1 MNGLPVLFVTAK
13 KKISSGDEVTYDYG
27 PYVTLWNTS
36 IPACLCGSNNCRH
49 PANIDNV
56 EANDTTEEEA
66 VGKALDDI
74 FGVNDDAGAV
84 VVKPDKFS
92 YAGIQN
98 NMDIRN
104 GICFFSASIQFLF
117 RGISKKYFK

>member
-27 PYVTLWNTS
+27 PDVTRWNTS

-56 EANDTTEEEA
+56 EANDTTEEKAVEEA
-66 VGKALDDI
+66 VDDI
-74 FGVNDDAGAV
+74 FED
-84 VVKPDKFS
+84 
-92 YAGIQN
+92 N
-98 NMDIRN
+98 NPSSLCKERM
-104 GICFFSASIQFLF
+104 
-117 RGISKKYFK
+117 K